1 MRVDN
6 HLLLVRDRRGDV
18 LRDDDLCGGV
28 GLQSPLS
35 RHVSSPG
42 SLASVVMKASEPAS
56 DSQHS
61 VELASLENAT
71 TAAHEA
77 GVSPNRIFGAVYA
90 ALEKAGATDLG
101 HNPAEF
107 GLLPVIGSPNLL
119 LGFCSSLLFHI
130 CGVGLWGLASSVGGT
145 LLGMLVGIAY
155 SGFLFF
161 RGRYLSRQDGGGI
174 KANAAAD
181 IHHFGGAVTLV
192 APSVQLW
199 CATPIGARDH
209 TRPTKRPRTTPQGDT
224 R

>member
-1 MRVDN
+1 MKRPNSVFFARLN
-6 HLLLVRDRRGDV
+6 ARNRLCENGCELIITYSSVTDV

-61 VELASLENAT
+61 VELAGLENAT
-71 TAAHEA
+71 TAAFGA

-161 RGRYLSRQDGGGI
+161 RGRYLSRQDGGRPTPPPTST
-174 KANAAAD
+174 
-181 IHHFGGAVTLV
+181 TLW
-192 APSVQLW
+192 APS
-199 CATPIGARDH
+199 RS
-209 TRPTKRPRTTPQGDT
+209 
-224 R
+224 